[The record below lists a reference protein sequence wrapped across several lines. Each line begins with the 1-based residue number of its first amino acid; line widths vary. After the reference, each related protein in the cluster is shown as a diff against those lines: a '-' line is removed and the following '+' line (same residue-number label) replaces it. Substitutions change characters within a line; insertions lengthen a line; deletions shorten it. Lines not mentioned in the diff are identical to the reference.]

1 MGRNIM
7 QTPTPEGGRLL
18 QLGGVEGDIESKEV
32 EMHCMIEKR
41 DSFLKVPY
49 HPKHMVGFHH

>member
-7 QTPTPEGGRLL
+7 QTPTPEGDRLL
-18 QLGGVEGDIESKEV
+18 QLGGVEEDIESKEV
-32 EMHCMIEKR
+32 EMHCMIEK